1 MKKLFCISIL
11 FLLVVGFSSLVSAED
26 CTDSDDGRNF
36 YVKGTFSGIWGDEF
50 ITKPDY
56 CVDSLNSHD
65 EVYSSN
71 MYLREGYCENGELRI
86 YLHNCPNGCE
96 DGACLPCTDSDNG
109 KNFYVK
115 GEFSGRWDNE
125 FITKSDYCIDS
136 LNGNE
141 VSSSDLYLKEGFCE
155 NENLRIYTHNCPN
168 GCEDGV
174 CLPEPAKEEITCSE
188 TDGGRDYDT
197 RGVTTGTRFGSPQ
210 TVWTDN
216 CPTSVILSEYY
227 CSENMVEAVSYTC
240 SNGCKDGACL
250 PESAG
255 EEAEEEIMCTDSDG
269 GKNYY
274 VKGTVNIGPNT
285 DKCVD
290 SSTLSEKFCTPEGFV
305 AATVYTCPNGC
316 KDGACLPCT
325 DSDNGKNFY
334 VKGEFSGRWDNEFIT
349 KSDYCIDSLNGN
361 EVSSSDLYLKEGFC
375 ENENLRIYTHNCPYG
390 CNNGKC
396 LEFIESEEEI
406 EVTEEEIESSIACP
420 EKSCRI
426 IEENCFGKDKIIIEE
441 CKISIQKD
449 DQCDEI
455 TTTNSKINKNA
466 CAEEETEEE
475 LIECQGCQLN
485 QDTCVPFG
493 TRVEKEGISYYCS
506 IEHKMLQQ
514 NEDGINC
521 QNTYECVSN
530 NCKGSVCTPICS
542 GCFDKKNICIPF
554 GTRTETQYCDVDFSF
569 KDQKLEDINCNN
581 NYECTTNVCVNNQC
595 ISPNLIQ
602 KIIMWF
608 KNLFG

>member
-86 YLHNCPNGCE
+86 YLHN
-96 DGACLPCTDSDNG
+96 
-109 KNFYVK
+109 
-115 GEFSGRWDNE
+115 
-125 FITKSDYCIDS
+125 
-136 LNGNE
+136 
-141 VSSSDLYLKEGFCE
+141 
-155 NENLRIYTHNCPN
+155 
-168 GCEDGV
+168 
-174 CLPEPAKEEITCSE
+174 
-188 TDGGRDYDT
+188 
-197 RGVTTGTRFGSPQ
+197 
-210 TVWTDN
+210 
-216 CPTSVILSEYY
+216 
-227 CSENMVEAVSYTC
+227 
-240 SNGCKDGACL
+240 
-250 PESAG
+250 
-255 EEAEEEIMCTDSDG
+255 
-269 GKNYY
+269 
-274 VKGTVNIGPNT
+274 
-285 DKCVD
+285 
-290 SSTLSEKFCTPEGFV
+290 
-305 AATVYTCPNGC
+305 CPNGC